1 MRSVA
6 PRRRDGVI
14 SRSAEHDKNAALLM
28 AAPSPKGAR
37 KLLCGGRNFNI
48 NKKYRE
54 KYLLLA
60 LKKVCFYDILTLYLY
75 GFLRGEAHFLCDRRK
90 KERQAR
96 RFSPFS
102 AKSIVQNI

>member
-1 MRSVA
+1 
-6 PRRRDGVI
+6 
-14 SRSAEHDKNAALLM
+14 M

-90 KERQAR
+90 KSAERGA
-96 RFSPFS
+96 FLLFPT
-102 AKSIVQNI
+102 KSIVQNI